1 MTKMRM
7 SYYMRFLRTFWFLS
21 RNEELQ
27 KSVFRDAVDIG
38 GTSQVALVVK
48 KKTTKQTKK
57 TSANA
62 GDLRDP
68 GSIPGSRQCP
78 GGERL

>member
-1 MTKMRM
+1 
-7 SYYMRFLRTFWFLS
+7 MRFLRTFWFLS

-27 KSVFRDAVDIG
+27 KSVFRDGVDIG

-48 KKTTKQTKK
+48 KTTNQTKK
-57 TSANA
+57 LSANA
-62 GDLRDP
+62 GVLRDP